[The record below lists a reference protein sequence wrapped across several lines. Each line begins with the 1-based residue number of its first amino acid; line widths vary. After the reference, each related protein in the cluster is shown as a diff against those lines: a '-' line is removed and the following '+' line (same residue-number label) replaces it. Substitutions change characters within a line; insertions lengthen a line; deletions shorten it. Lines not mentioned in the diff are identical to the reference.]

1 MGGLFAALALLSV
14 VLSRINLA
22 ISRSLHKNKRSA
34 LLHVFEHLQLELMLL
49 GMLSLLLQVAQEGLL
64 KICVKYASASGDD
77 YCPAG
82 EKSLWSATVLHQT
95 HIFVFLLACTHCLL
109 YTSPSPRDMR
119 RSRMPSSA

>member
-49 GMLSLLLQVAQEGLL
+49 GMLSLLLQVAQGREGGRRQLVVADRPHE
-64 KICVKYASASGDD
+64 CV
-77 YCPAG
+77 C
-82 EKSLWSATVLHQT
+82 
-95 HIFVFLLACTHCLL
+95 
-109 YTSPSPRDMR
+109 R
-119 RSRMPSSA
+119 